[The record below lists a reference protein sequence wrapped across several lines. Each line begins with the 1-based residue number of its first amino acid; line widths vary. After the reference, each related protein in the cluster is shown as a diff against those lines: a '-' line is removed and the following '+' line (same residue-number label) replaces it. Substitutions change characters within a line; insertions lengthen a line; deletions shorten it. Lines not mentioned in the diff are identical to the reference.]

1 MIRRDFHTH
10 SIASDGVLTPAELI
24 SAAAREGV
32 TELALTDHD
41 TLAGLD
47 EARTAAQTAGL
58 TLIPGVE
65 ISVTWDKRLL
75 HIVGLG
81 VDADAPALVN
91 GLANLQRTRAER
103 GMTIARRLERHGLEG
118 ATDGVRELARGAEPT
133 RTHFARWLVATGAAK
148 TAQQAFRR
156 WLAPG
161 RPAYVGTTWA
171 GLEEACDWIRGA
183 GGVSV
188 VAHPGRYKLTRVR
201 MARLLDEFRAHG
213 GQALEVV
220 RAGADVREIDEL
232 ADWAR
237 RFDLAGSVGSD
248 FHEPGRSWQRLGR
261 LAKLPT
267 RVRPVWHQLDTAS
280 GATSGHD

>member
-24 SAAAREGV
+24 AAAAAEDV
-32 TELALTDHD
+32 AELALTDHD
-41 TLAGLD
+41 TVAGLAA
-47 EARTAAQTAGL
+47 ARQAAQAAGL
-58 TLIPGVE
+58 SLIPGVE

-81 VDADAPALVN
+81 VDAGAP
-91 GLANLQRTRAER
+91 GLADGLAALQRTRAHR
-103 GMTIARRLERHGLEG
+103 GGAIARRLEQHGLVG
-118 ATDGVRELARGAEPT
+118 AAEGVRQLSRGAEPT
-133 RTHFARWLVATGAAK
+133 RTHFARWLVATGAAR
-148 TAQQAFRR
+148 TGQQAFRR

-161 RPAYVGTTWA
+161 RPGYVGTSWA

-183 GGVSV
+183 GGVPV

-220 RAGADVREIDEL
+220 RAGADPREIQDL

-267 RVRPVWHQLDTAS
+267 RVRPVWHQLDTGSA
-280 GATSGHD
+280 ATGGHD